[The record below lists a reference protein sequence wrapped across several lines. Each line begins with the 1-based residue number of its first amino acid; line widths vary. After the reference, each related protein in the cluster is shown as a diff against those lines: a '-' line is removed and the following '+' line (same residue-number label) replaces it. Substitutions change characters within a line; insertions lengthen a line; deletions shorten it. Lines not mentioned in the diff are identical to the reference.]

1 MDDDRPTML
10 LVGGAGAPGLGVDV
24 AVSAMTEARSRGFRI
39 HLMNHP
45 SLLAPTAEACDLADQ
60 VSAVD
65 PEDTAAATAWARQ
78 QVAAGARFDVVF
90 CVREF
95 SLQSAAEIAADIGA
109 AGNPPEVVRRI
120 RTKDACRAWLADA
133 GFRQPAV
140 WVCADAGEARA
151 RATGPGPWVVKPRS
165 GGGSEGVSLVR
176 DPGTF
181 AQAIAVLPAGAR
193 PFLVEEY
200 VSGREFS
207 VEGLFLHGKPRV
219 LAITAKEKLP
229 PPFFVEIGHTMP
241 ADLPAEVQHDIEETV
256 GRALQT
262 LGVCFGLF
270 HVELWLTDDGI
281 VLGEL
286 HGRLGGDYIHRLLA
300 FAIPGVAMFGR
311 VMDDALGRPSPP
323 FDGRC
328 VRGAATRYLTPP
340 PGRVLA
346 IEGWDEASAH
356 PAVIVH
362 ELRVGPGDTIVPPRS
377 SDDRVGALVVGGDT
391 AREAGQLADRLA
403 ASVRF
408 VVDE

>member
-1 MDDDRPTML
+1 
-10 LVGGAGAPGLGVDV
+10 
-24 AVSAMTEARSRGFRI
+24 
-39 HLMNHP
+39 
-45 SLLAPTAEACDLADQ
+45 
-60 VSAVD
+60 
-65 PEDTAAATAWARQ
+65 
-78 QVAAGARFDVVF
+78 
-90 CVREF
+90 
-95 SLQSAAEIAADIGA
+95 
-109 AGNPPEVVRRI
+109 
-120 RTKDACRAWLADA
+120 
-133 GFRQPAV
+133 
-140 WVCADAGEARA
+140 
-151 RATGPGPWVVKPRS
+151 
-165 GGGSEGVSLVR
+165 
-176 DPGTF
+176 
-181 AQAIAVLPAGAR
+181 
-193 PFLVEEY
+193 
-200 VSGREFS
+200 
-207 VEGLFLHGKPRV
+207 
-219 LAITAKEKLP
+219 
-229 PPFFVEIGHTMP
+229 MP